1 MTSQGTMNHP
11 AFSALHHETAALKG
25 VVVLDFSHVI
35 AGPFATY
42 YLAAL
47 GARVIKVENPHRGDS
62 MRGKAHTFEA
72 FNHGKEIVSIDLET
86 PQGQAQAW
94 EIFEQANVVVD
105 NMRPG
110 VLDKFGFDEATLRHK
125 KPDLIYCAISG
136 YGRRGDWAGRPT
148 YDHVIQ
154 AASGMTLLSGEP
166 DDGPVK
172 VGFPAVDS
180 VTGMLAAL
188 ATMAAIRRRDLTG
201 QGESIDVSMLGAAMQ
216 LMYPMTVEAM
226 ATGVAPPRVGNVGY
240 SGSPGAET
248 FVCRDGLLALGANTP
263 QQMLA
268 LAGVLGIRDQVEPL
282 LNGQVKGFLNAQNGQ
297 ALRQL
302 IGQALSQVSALEM
315 EQALN
320 AVNVPAAW
328 VRDLGQAVQAA
339 QDNHLIEPW
348 TLAGE
353 ATVRVP
359 GLGFHADTLFAGRS
373 APYGMSAEP
382 LADTMTE
389 ELAMGKRP

>member
-1 MTSQGTMNHP
+1 MNDSL
-11 AFSALHHETAALKG
+11 FSASADQTNALHG

-72 FNHGKEIVSIDLET
+72 FNHGKEIISIDLATQE
-86 PQGQAQAW
+86 GQAKAW

-110 VLDKFGFDEATLRHK
+110 VLDKFGFDEITLRKK
-125 KPDLIYCAISG
+125 KPELIYCSISG
-136 YGRRGDWAGRPT
+136 YGRHGDWAGRPT

-154 AASGMTLLSGEP
+154 AASGMALLSGGPE
-166 DDGPVK
+166 DGPVK

-188 ATMAAIRRRDLTG
+188 ATIAAVRRRDLTG
-201 QGESIDVSMLGAAMQ
+201 LGESIDVSMMSAAMQ

-226 ATGVAPPRVGNVGY
+226 ATGKAPARVGNVGY

-248 FVCRDGLLALGANTP
+248 FACRDGLLALGANTP

-268 LAGVLGIRDQVEPL
+268 LADVLHIRNDVEPL
-282 LNGQVKGFLNAQNGQ
+282 LKGQVKGFLNAQHAEQ
-297 ALRQL
+297 LRHLIQEALLQK
-302 IGQALSQVSALEM
+302 SALEL

-328 VRDLGQAVQAA
+328 VRDLGQSVKAV
-339 QDNHLIEPW
+339 QDNHLIDTW
-348 TLAGE
+348 HLSGE
-353 ATVRVP
+353 TTVRVP
-359 GLGFHADTLFAGRS
+359 GLGFQAKTLFAGRS
-373 APYGMSAEP
+373 APYGVMTDAG
-382 LADTMTE
+382 LAADQNSKNPTQ
-389 ELAMGKRP
+389 